1 LAFVVNP
8 IYIIWFGA
16 VINLLAGLHY
26 TYSTVRSPT
35 NSCTQPK
42 PNPISWG
49 IWSLS
54 GWLAFFGQITEGVRA
69 EAILTLCVAA
79 VPTFI
84 FAAATV
90 SRRRY
95 GAYAPVTRT
104 DFIYGGCALAALAA
118 WRATESGSLAVALSI
133 VCDVLVAVPVVRQA
147 YHDPASD
154 SPSIWVAGAVNG
166 MATLVTLRSFT
177 FLNAGFA
184 LYFVGLCLILSFLLV
199 VRPRLLADR
208 SADSPDL
215 AVQDFSVSKRSED
228 AAAFAGAFVAEF
240 LSWDE
245 ADRQRRAAAL
255 SAYIDRPADALW
267 GWSGLGRQQADLV
280 LVGPV
285 ELTSD
290 GYYVVDVR
298 ARTNAGPDTREVD
311 GRVPVVIESAPCAEM
326 ANEARRYAHEVA
338 IPLPGSALR
347 TAVDPAAVD
356 RAWSRLH
363 VPVLPRDGRFIIP
376 T

>member
-1 LAFVVNP
+1 LIVNP
-8 IYIIWFGA
+8 VHIIWLGA
-16 VINLLAGLHY
+16 AINLLAGLHY
-26 TYSTVRSPT
+26 TYSTVRAPT
-35 NSCTQPK
+35 DSCAQPK

-49 IWSLS
+49 IWSIS
-54 GWLAFFGQITEGVRA
+54 GWLAFFGQVTEGVRD

-95 GAYAPVTRT
+95 GSYAPISRT
-104 DFIYGGCALAALAA
+104 DFVYGGCAIAALVA

-133 VCDVLVAVPVVRQA
+133 LCDVLVAVPVVRQA

-166 MATLVTLRSFT
+166 MATLAAIQSFT
-177 FLNAGFA
+177 FINAGFA
-184 LYFVGLCLILSFLLV
+184 LYFVGLCLVLSFLLV
-199 VRPRLLADR
+199 VRPRLHAGSHTHAPGLGVH
-208 SADSPDL
+208 DS
-215 AVQDFSVSKRSED
+215 SSNKRSDD
-228 AAAFAGAFVAEF
+228 AAAFAGAFVAEY

-255 SAYIDRPADALW
+255 SAYIGRPANALW
-267 GWSGLGRQQADLV
+267 GWSGLGRQRADLV

-285 ELTSD
+285 ELNPD

-298 ARTNAGPDTREVD
+298 ARINSDPSTREVYD
-311 GRVPVVIESAPCAEM
+311 GQVPVVIESAPYA
-326 ANEARRYAHEVA
+326 ALADEAGRCAHEVA
-338 IPLPGSALR
+338 IPLPGSAAR
-347 TAVDPAAVD
+347 PAAGTAVVEGT
-356 RAWSRLH
+356 WSRLQ
-363 VPVLPRDGRFIIP
+363 VPVVPRDGRFIIP